1 MEHVMSCFKT
11 LCVVAFLSAG
21 LSGCFDTSNKDQG
34 TMQNPDNGSSV
45 QMKQH

>member
-1 MEHVMSCFKT
+1 MRLLKIFC
-11 LCVVAFLSAG
+11 LAAFFSAG

-34 TMQNPDNGSSV
+34 TTQNPDEGASV